1 MPVVHVFN
9 DPVNHTISGGT
20 AYVFGDNVTWN
31 IEIISVSIGAAV
43 NQFSE
48 YSAGNTYESSEMFN
62 FYSKMSDLNDPELDS
77 VPVTISW
84 SRVGQFLPWMRA
96 GQTPGKLIY
105 HTNGQKLLGG
115 FEELP
120 QHLKDYVRENAPKY
134 MTAPETD
141 VSPNETSWRVFRKLL
156 DAGEMPECE

>member
-1 MPVVHVFN
+1 MDACRSN
-9 DPVNHTISGGT
+9 
-20 AYVFGDNVTWN
+20 
-31 IEIISVSIGAAV
+31 
-43 NQFSE
+43 
-48 YSAGNTYESSEMFN
+48 
-62 FYSKMSDLNDPELDS
+62 
-77 VPVTISW
+77 
-84 SRVGQFLPWMRA
+84 
-96 GQTPGKLIY
+96 PGKLIY

-156 DAGEMPECE
+156 DAGEYSPECD

>member
-1 MPVVHVFN
+1 MQFEGFNIARFEKVPGGIRMVSREMSLYKDMTGRILNCWNNSKLGVENPGFVPVVHVFN

-31 IEIISVSIGAAV
+31 IEIMLRYPSALPV

-96 GQTPGKLIY
+96 GQTPG
-105 HTNGQKLLGG
+105 N
-115 FEELP
+115 
-120 QHLKDYVRENAPKY
+120 
-134 MTAPETD
+134 
-141 VSPNETSWRVFRKLL
+141 
-156 DAGEMPECE
+156 